1 MKIEIIP
8 EAQDDILKGMFWYES
23 QKTGLGIAFFSE
35 IERNL
40 SVISQNPKL
49 GREFRSKFRRFVI
62 KQFPF
67 CVYYVVES
75 EKIVFLGFIHAH
87 RNPNKISE
95 WLRSR
100 LK

>member
-8 EAQDDILKGMFWYES
+8 EAQDDILNGMFWFES
-23 QKTGLGIAFFSE
+23 QKTGLGLSFFSE

-40 SVISQNPKL
+40 SVISQNPLL
-49 GREFRSKFRRFVI
+49 GRLFRPKFRRFMM
-62 KQFPF
+62 KKFPF
-67 CVYYVVES
+67 CIYYLAES

-100 LK
+100 LQ